1 MENKGTKTKEHPKG
15 HCTPRVLQKLQIFR
29 ILADWTWA
37 ASYCVSEVKYY
48 HFTICI
54 SLCVQ
59 YNFLAKNSVVP
70 KCRDLIG
77 QICLF
82 GWFEKISVT
91 ISSSEIWQSAWTV
104 AIRRDE
110 FEKPTK
116 YLQGFYVLTLF
127 NRVTFL
133 LPSAAALCLYALHSH
148 SLSIQ

>member
-15 HCTPRVLQKLQIFR
+15 HCTPWVLQKLQIFW

-48 HFTICI
+48 YFTICI

-70 KCRDLIG
+70 KSRDLIG

-104 AIRRDE
+104 AIRIDE

-116 YLQGFYVLTLF
+116 YLQGFMCWLSLTGSLFYCPQLQHYVYMLSTLT
-127 NRVTFL
+127 
-133 LPSAAALCLYALHSH
+133 
-148 SLSIQ
+148 LSIQ